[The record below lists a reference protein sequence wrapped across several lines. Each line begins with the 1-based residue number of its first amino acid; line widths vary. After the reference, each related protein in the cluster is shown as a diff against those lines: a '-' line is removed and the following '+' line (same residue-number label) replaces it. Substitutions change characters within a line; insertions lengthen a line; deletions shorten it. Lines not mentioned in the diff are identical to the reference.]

1 MKAADLRER
10 FGPKP
15 SWAGVLVLFA
25 PLPSCTALGADELL
39 CLRRD
44 AEQATHA
51 VLRPADAQQSR

>member
-39 CLRRD
+39 CLPRD

-51 VLRPADAQQSR
+51 VLRPC